1 MSPASKRGAG
11 GNAASGGGGVV
22 ENVFEK
28 GGGQFNFEMRRKASF
43 SKLTGGVPRDIPG
56 MYLGDETDPHADGG
70 REKMWKLMET
80 YISPDVHSIQ
90 RGIVN
95 HVEYTLAKT
104 RFNLDYEGCSRATG
118 LSVRDRLI
126 ETFNDTNSFFHETD
140 VKRCYYLSLE
150 FLLGRAMQN
159 ALVNLD
165 IEANYKS
172 ALADMGYNLEQ
183 LYECEPDP
191 ALGNGGLG
199 RLAACFLDSM
209 ATLNL
214 PCWGYGIRYTYG
226 IFEQKIINGRQLEHP
241 DYWLVHS
248 NPWEIERTDCT
259 YAVRFYGHVKEY
271 QDDGGCKRYKW
282 VEGEIV
288 QAMAFDNPIPGF
300 DTYNTINLRLW
311 KACPGKEFDFHL
323 FNVGQYLEA
332 VRERQNA
339 EYISAVLY
347 PNDNTDEG
355 KELRL
360 KQQYFFVC
368 ATIQDVLR
376 RFKRKPG
383 RDWGELPQKMSL
395 QLNDTHPTIAIPEF
409 MRILIDVEGLEWDYA
424 WSLTKQCFNYTNHT
438 VLPEALEK
446 WSAGLIELLL
456 PRHLLIINEIN
467 FKFINEVRSVC
478 GDQWDKITKMS
489 IYEEGDDKRI
499 RMANLAVIG
508 CHKVNGVAAIHS
520 DLVKKDLFPEFCEL
534 YALKGEKDKFV
545 NMTNGVTPRR
555 WLYCANRGLSDLI
568 SRRLGSDSW
577 LKELDMLAGL
587 GNHMDDPELQREW
600 AEVKRQNKIKLA
612 NWVETRCDVKLDV
625 DTMLFDIQV
634 KRIHEYKRQLMNC
647 LHIIYRYMC
656 LRKMSPEQR
665 AEQQPRACLI
675 GGKAA
680 PGYLVAKTIIKLCG
694 NISQVVNNDVDTN
707 KYLKVVFLPNYNVS
721 NAQIIIPASDLSQHI
736 STAGT
741 EASGTSN
748 MKFVMNGGLIIGT
761 LDGANVEIREEGG
774 NDTMF
779 LFGAREDEVAN
790 IKEQARNGSYPI
802 DSRLSEVF
810 QYVRGGNLMC
820 GDAVAQAEF
829 VEVIDQLCNNG
840 SGYCGDNYIVNY
852 DFASY
857 CDAQDLVDKTYKNKS
872 EWWKLSIKAASAMG
886 KFSSDRTIREYAS
899 FIWNIQPC
907 ERPAP
912 SQEGSVARMRSF
924 ANYDPN
930 KGPPAE
936 AAVSGGGGNKDD
948 AKKTSGTK

>member
-1 MSPASKRGAG
+1 MAPPSK
-11 GNAASGGGGVV
+11 NAIV
-22 ENVFEK
+22 ENVFAA
-28 GGGQFNFEMRRKASF
+28 GGEEHHFEMRRKASF

-56 MYLGDETDPHADGG
+56 MYGSDSSDPHADNSCD
-70 REKMWKLMET
+70 KMWKLMET

-104 RFNLDYEGCSRATG
+104 RFNLDYDGCSLATA

-126 ETFNDTNSFFHETD
+126 ETFNDTNAFFHETD

-165 IEANYKS
+165 IEDNYKK
-172 ALADMGYNLEQ
+172 ALQDLGFTLEA
-183 LYECEPDP
+183 LYEAEPDP

-241 DYWLVHS
+241 DYWLVHV
-248 NPWEIERTDCT
+248 NPWEIERADCT
-259 YAVRFYGHVKEY
+259 YAVRYYGNVKEY
-271 QDDGGCKRYKW
+271 HDPESNKKRFKW
-282 VEGEIV
+282 VGGEIV
-288 QAMAFDNPIPGF
+288 QAMAYDNPIPGF

-332 VRERQNA
+332 VRERQSA

-376 RFKRKPG
+376 RFKKKPG
-383 RDWGELPQKMSL
+383 RDWAELPQKMQL

-409 MRILIDVEGLEWDYA
+409 MRILIDVEGLEWEFA
-424 WSLTKQCFNYTNHT
+424 WNLTRQCFNYTNHT

-446 WSAGLIELLL
+446 WSAALIEKLL

-467 FKFINEVRSVC
+467 HLFINEVRVKW
-478 GDQWDKITKMS
+478 GDQWEKISKMS

-508 CHKVNGVAAIHS
+508 CKKVNGVAAIHS
-520 DLVKKDLFPEFCEL
+520 DLVKKDLFPEFVSYYEACGD
-534 YALKGEKDKFV
+534 KNKFV

-555 WLYCANRGLSDLI
+555 WIHCANRPLSNLI
-568 SRRLGSDSW
+568 SQWLGSDSW

-587 GNHMDDPELQREW
+587 ANHLDNPELHKEW
-600 AEVKRQNKIKLA
+600 AQVKRENKLRLA
-612 NWVETRCDVKLDV
+612 AWVEKRCDVKLDV

-647 LHIIYRYMC
+647 LYIIHRYMTI
-656 LRKMSPEQR
+656 RKMSPGDR
-665 AEQQPRACLI
+665 AKVQPRACML

-680 PGYLVAKTIIKLCG
+680 PGYATAKTIIKLCG
-694 NISQVVNNDVDTN
+694 NISQVMNNDPDTN

-721 NAQIIIPASDLSQHI
+721 NAQVIIPASDLSQHI

-761 LDGANVEIREEGG
+761 LDGANVEIVQEGG
-774 NDTMF
+774 DDTMF
-779 LFGAREDEVAN
+779 LFGAKEHEVAG
-790 IKEQARNGSYPI
+790 IKERGRHGDYPM
-802 DSRLSEVF
+802 DSRLQEVF
-810 QYVRGGNLMC
+810 AFIRGGNLMC
-820 GDAVAQAEF
+820 GDNQAQSEF
-829 VEVIDQLCNNG
+829 LAIVDQLCNNG
-840 SGYCGDNYIVNY
+840 HGYLGDNYILAH
-852 DFASY
+852 DFATY
-857 CDAQDLVDKTYKNKS
+857 CDAQALVDKTYQNPTL
-872 EWWKLSIKAASAMG
+872 WWKLSIKAASSMG
-886 KFSSDRTIREYAS
+886 KFSSDRTIRQYAET
-899 FIWNIQPC
+899 IWNIEPC

-912 SQEGSVARMRSF
+912 SEGVHRMRSF

-930 KGPPAE
+930 KNPE
-936 AAVSGGGGNKDD
+936 NQQKMAA
-948 AKKTSGTK
+948 AAR

>member
-1 MSPASKRGAG
+1 MVKD
-11 GNAASGGGGVV
+11 GGVV
-22 ENVFEK
+22 ENVFAK
-28 GGGQFNFEMRRKASF
+28 GGDEIHFEMRRKASF
-43 SKLTGGVPRDIPG
+43 SKLTGFVPRDIPG
-56 MYLGDETDPHADGG
+56 MYLGECDPHSDRS
-70 REKMWKLMET
+70 REKMWQLMET
-80 YISPDVHSIQ
+80 YISPDLRSIQ

-104 RFNLDYEGCSRATG
+104 RFNLDCEGCARATG

-126 ETFNDTNSFFHETD
+126 ETFNDTNAFFHETD
-140 VKRCYYLSLE
+140 AKRCYYLSLE

-165 IEANYKS
+165 IEHNYKT
-172 ALADMGYNLEQ
+172 ALSDMGYNLEE
-183 LYECEPDP
+183 LYEYEPDP

-209 ATLNL
+209 ATLNY

-259 YAVRFYGHVKEY
+259 YAVRLYGHVKEY
-271 QDDGGCKRYKW
+271 HDSSTNTKRYKW
-282 VEGEIV
+282 VDGEIV
-288 QAMAFDNPIPGF
+288 QAMAFDNPVPGF

-323 FNVGQYLEA
+323 FNVGKYLEA

-347 PNDNTDEG
+347 PNDNTNEG

-376 RFKRKPG
+376 RFKRKGG
-383 RDWGELPQKMSL
+383 RDWAELPSKL
-395 QLNDTHPTIAIPEF
+395 CIQLNDTHPTIAIPEF
-409 MRILIDVEGLEWDYA
+409 MRILTDVEGLSWDYA
-424 WSLTKQCFNYTNHT
+424 WGLTKQCFNYTNHT

-446 WSAGLIELLL
+446 WSAGLIEKLL
-456 PRHLLIINEIN
+456 PRHLLVINEIN
-467 FKFINEVRSVC
+467 FRFLNEVRGVW
-478 GDQWDKITKMS
+478 GDQWDKISKMS

-508 CHKVNGVAAIHS
+508 SQKVNGVAAIHTQ
-520 DLVKKDLFPEFCEL
+520 LVKKDLFPEFLEF
-534 YALKGEKDKFV
+534 YNQKGEKNKFV

-555 WLYCANRGLSDLI
+555 WVHCANRGLSNLI
-568 SRRLGSDSW
+568 SQWLGSDSW

-587 GNHMDDPELQREW
+587 ANHMEDPSLHKEW
-600 AEVKRQNKIKLA
+600 AAVKRENKQRLA
-612 NWVETRCDVKLDV
+612 KWVEAKCDVKLDV

-634 KRIHEYKRQLMNC
+634 KRIHEYKRQLLNC
-647 LHIIYRYMC
+647 LYIVHRY
-656 LRKMSPEQR
+656 LSLQKMTPHERS
-665 AEQQPRACLI
+665 AVQPRACLM

-680 PGYLVAKTIIKLCG
+680 PGYATAKTIIKLCN
-694 NISQVVNNDVDTN
+694 NIAQVVNNDIDTN

-721 NAQIIIPASDLSQHI
+721 NAQIIIPASDISQHI

-748 MKFVMNGGLIIGT
+748 MKFVLNGGLIIGT

-779 LFGAREDEVAN
+779 LFGAKEHEVAG
-790 IKEQARNGSYPI
+790 IKDRARQGGTDYPI
-802 DSRLSEVF
+802 DSRLMDVIDWI
-810 QYVRGGNLMC
+810 RGGNLMC
-820 GDAVAQAEF
+820 GDSHAQAEF
-829 VEVIDQLCNNG
+829 TQVVTQLLSNG
-840 SGYCGDNYIVNY
+840 GGHCGDNYILAH
-852 DFASY
+852 DFPSY
-857 CDAQDLVDKTYKNKS
+857 CDAQKLVDDTYQNPHK
-872 EWWKLSIKAASAMG
+872 WWRLSIKAASSMG
-886 KFSSDRTIREYAS
+886 KFSSDRTINEYAQVVWDLQS
-899 FIWNIQPC
+899 F

-912 SQEGSVARMRSF
+912 NTDGVHRMRSF

-930 KGPPAE
+930 KDAIKDAAKQNMSMPNATTNE
-936 AAVSGGGGNKDD
+936 AIRGGGETEMDTKR
-948 AKKTSGTK
+948 KK